1 MIPVDCDLLSAVAA
15 MSTDC
20 TPTPESMA
28 RGRGRLTRPR
38 NSSQVQDADEDSDLS
53 SELSCD
59 TDITMESS
67 SSSFQ
72 TSTTSKSSLEEVS
85 GGRGHGRGNSVER
98 GLARGKR
105 LGRGRGFKMNPEL
118 SLSSSDLS
126 TCSSLSP
133 ACSIS
138 NLHMEE
144 LLPPQQRVAGYFP
157 GSNGR
162 LCKLESNHFNISLKI
177 PDGMIYMYDVM
188 VEPPWKR
195 PYRRSDKKVYHEAIK
210 AWKLICPAVS
220 EEQNCWVFDGYKQ
233 LYSTRKHGDQEFKR
247 VTVKVWSK
255 EDEREVEFVVK
266 DVVRVADIRVNREI
280 AEWAA
285 KGRSGSIP
293 QDAIQALDIVLKQAV
308 NTDLSWESIGRSYF
322 PTPGNTLDLGFGKE
336 AWCGIFS
343 SIRPVGWKDNGVLL
357 TLNVDTA
364 HKPATKS
371 MPLVAETQGY
381 LRQALGDGGKAVGVI
396 DLDRGLNDDQRKLFS
411 KDMEGLKV
419 RYELPTKD
427 GIRKRQYRVLEVRR
441 KSAKDEMITV
451 DGKNIS
457 VVRYFLTQY
466 GVELKFPNLPCLW
479 VGARDKSTF
488 IPMEFCSMLAQAMP
502 RRKKLPDE
510 AIATMIRQ
518 TAVKPLDRQKKILE
532 GLDKNNARYKT
543 DPYANEFGISVS
555 GTMSKLTGRIL
566 DPPSIEYKDNGKDKN
581 VVNINKSNPGKWF
594 QGDKNKYLEGSK
606 VDNWAVLDMALLS
619 DTQYKEVVQGFSS
632 VGKENG
638 IKFQTDKVVRSSASM
653 RDMDEAMAT
662 IEDSLVRIRH
672 SFESNGKTL
681 DLVLIV
687 FSFKAGGLY
696 DKIKH
701 LGDMKLGI
709 TTQCCLKNNLFK
721 GGSLNKQVI
730 ANVCMKINSKLG
742 GLNHVLAKSCR
753 PRLLRRPVM
762 IMGADVSH
770 PAPEYRGLKPSIAA
784 VVASV
789 EPKAVNFEVQV
800 RIQDM
805 GIESNEEV
813 IKDMKNVT
821 KRLLQKFYEK
831 NNGRKPEKIV
841 MFRDGCS
848 EGQFLTVLAK
858 ELLAMREAC
867 KELEEGY
874 EPPITYL
881 VVQKRHHTRFFP
893 TDSNKYRNGN
903 ALAGTVVDQGINHP
917 TEGDFYLVSHE
928 GIQGTSRPCHYQV
941 LWDDSNFTADDLE
954 VLAYY
959 LCHLYSRCTR
969 SVSYPTPTY
978 YAHLVADRARK
989 HHNELAQ
996 FDCGS
1001 SSGYSA
1007 GSGKLSEAKK
1017 REIKEAVEKGVE
1029 KPMYFV

>member
-1 MIPVDCDLLSAVAA
+1 M
-15 MSTDC
+15 
-20 TPTPESMA
+20 
-28 RGRGRLTRPR
+28 G
-38 NSSQVQDADEDSDLS
+38 
-53 SELSCD
+53 
-59 TDITMESS
+59 
-67 SSSFQ
+67 
-72 TSTTSKSSLEEVS
+72 
-85 GGRGHGRGNSVER
+85 
-98 GLARGKR
+98 
-105 LGRGRGFKMNPEL
+105 
-118 SLSSSDLS
+118 
-126 TCSSLSP
+126 
-133 ACSIS
+133 
-138 NLHMEE
+138 
-144 LLPPQQRVAGYFP
+144 
-157 GSNGR
+157 
-162 LCKLESNHFNISLKI
+162 
-177 PDGMIYMYDVM
+177 
-188 VEPPWKR
+188 
-195 PYRRSDKKVYHEAIK
+195 
-210 AWKLICPAVS
+210 
-220 EEQNCWVFDGYKQ
+220 
-233 LYSTRKHGDQEFKR
+233 
-247 VTVKVWSK
+247 
-255 EDEREVEFVVK
+255 
-266 DVVRVADIRVNREI
+266 
-280 AEWAA
+280 
-285 KGRSGSIP
+285 
-293 QDAIQALDIVLKQAV
+293 
-308 NTDLSWESIGRSYF
+308 
-322 PTPGNTLDLGFGKE
+322 
-336 AWCGIFS
+336 
-343 SIRPVGWKDNGVLL
+343 
-357 TLNVDTA
+357 
-364 HKPATKS
+364 
-371 MPLVAETQGY
+371 
-381 LRQALGDGGKAVGVI
+381 
-396 DLDRGLNDDQRKLFS
+396 
-411 KDMEGLKV
+411 
-419 RYELPTKD
+419 
-427 GIRKRQYRVLEVRR
+427 
-441 KSAKDEMITV
+441 
-451 DGKNIS
+451 
-457 VVRYFLTQY
+457 
-466 GVELKFPNLPCLW
+466 
-479 VGARDKSTF
+479 
-488 IPMEFCSMLAQAMP
+488 
-502 RRKKLPDE
+502 
-510 AIATMIRQ
+510 
-518 TAVKPLDRQKKILE
+518 
-532 GLDKNNARYKT
+532 
-543 DPYANEFGISVS
+543 
-555 GTMSKLTGRIL
+555 MSKLTGRIL

-581 VVNINKSNPGKWF
+581 IVNINKSNPGKWF

-606 VDNWAVLDMALLS
+606 VENWAVLDMAHLS
-619 DTQYKEVVQGFSS
+619 DTQYKEVVQGFCS

-638 IKFQTDKVVRSSASM
+638 IKFQADKVVRSSGSM

-730 ANVCMKINSKLG
+730 ANVCMKVNSKLG
-742 GLNHVLAKSCR
+742 GLNHVLAKACR
-753 PRLLRRPVM
+753 PKLLRRPVM

-805 GIESNEEV
+805 GIECN
-813 IKDMKNVT
+813 
-821 KRLLQKFYEK
+821 
-831 NNGRKPEKIV
+831 
-841 MFRDGCS
+841 
-848 EGQFLTVLAK
+848 
-858 ELLAMREAC
+858 
-867 KELEEGY
+867 ELEEGY
-874 EPPITYL
+874 EPPMTYL

>member
-1 MIPVDCDLLSAVAA
+1 M
-15 MSTDC
+15 
-20 TPTPESMA
+20 
-28 RGRGRLTRPR
+28 G
-38 NSSQVQDADEDSDLS
+38 
-53 SELSCD
+53 
-59 TDITMESS
+59 
-67 SSSFQ
+67 
-72 TSTTSKSSLEEVS
+72 
-85 GGRGHGRGNSVER
+85 
-98 GLARGKR
+98 
-105 LGRGRGFKMNPEL
+105 
-118 SLSSSDLS
+118 
-126 TCSSLSP
+126 
-133 ACSIS
+133 
-138 NLHMEE
+138 
-144 LLPPQQRVAGYFP
+144 
-157 GSNGR
+157 
-162 LCKLESNHFNISLKI
+162 
-177 PDGMIYMYDVM
+177 
-188 VEPPWKR
+188 
-195 PYRRSDKKVYHEAIK
+195 
-210 AWKLICPAVS
+210 
-220 EEQNCWVFDGYKQ
+220 
-233 LYSTRKHGDQEFKR
+233 
-247 VTVKVWSK
+247 
-255 EDEREVEFVVK
+255 
-266 DVVRVADIRVNREI
+266 
-280 AEWAA
+280 
-285 KGRSGSIP
+285 
-293 QDAIQALDIVLKQAV
+293 
-308 NTDLSWESIGRSYF
+308 
-322 PTPGNTLDLGFGKE
+322 
-336 AWCGIFS
+336 
-343 SIRPVGWKDNGVLL
+343 
-357 TLNVDTA
+357 
-364 HKPATKS
+364 
-371 MPLVAETQGY
+371 
-381 LRQALGDGGKAVGVI
+381 
-396 DLDRGLNDDQRKLFS
+396 
-411 KDMEGLKV
+411 
-419 RYELPTKD
+419 
-427 GIRKRQYRVLEVRR
+427 
-441 KSAKDEMITV
+441 
-451 DGKNIS
+451 
-457 VVRYFLTQY
+457 
-466 GVELKFPNLPCLW
+466 
-479 VGARDKSTF
+479 
-488 IPMEFCSMLAQAMP
+488 
-502 RRKKLPDE
+502 
-510 AIATMIRQ
+510 
-518 TAVKPLDRQKKILE
+518 
-532 GLDKNNARYKT
+532 
-543 DPYANEFGISVS
+543 
-555 GTMSKLTGRIL
+555 MSKLTGRIL

-753 PRLLRRPVM
+753 PRLLRGPVM

-821 KRLLQKFYEK
+821 KSLLQKFYEK

-841 MFRDGCS
+841 MFRDGSS
-848 EGQFLTVLAK
+848 EGQFLTVLVN

-969 SVSYPTPTY
+969 SVSYPPPTY

-989 HHNELAQ
+989 HHNELAMA
-996 FDCGS
+996 DNS
-1001 SSGYSA
+1001 SCSGNSK
-1007 GSGKLSEAKK
+1007 GDLSEKEKLDIKK
-1017 REIKEAVEKGVE
+1017 RVEEGICKA
-1029 KPMYFV
+1029 MYFV